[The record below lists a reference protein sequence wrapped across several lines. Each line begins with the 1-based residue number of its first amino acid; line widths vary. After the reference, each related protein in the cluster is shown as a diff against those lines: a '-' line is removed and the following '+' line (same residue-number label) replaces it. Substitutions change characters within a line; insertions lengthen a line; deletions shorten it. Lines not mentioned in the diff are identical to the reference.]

1 MATGPKVLTAKL
13 SATELTLIRGEHCLF
28 TGVSFALKSGQ
39 VLLLEGPNGSGK
51 TSLLLA
57 LAGMLELESGEIRW
71 CDKPVRDDRQAYFQ
85 SLVWMAHRVGLK
97 ADLTLVEN
105 LQFESSLRPI
115 AEIDFS
121 AVLERLGIDRLK
133 KLPMRCLSAGQQRR
147 VALARLLLSAAP
159 LWLMDEPF
167 TNLDKDGRELVRE
180 MVGEH
185 LTGGGTCVMAA
196 HQDVIVD
203 APTQKVILQ

>member
-1 MATGPKVLTAKL
+1 MLTAML
-13 SATELTLIRGEHCLF
+13 SATDLTLIRGERCLF

-39 VLLLEGPNGSGK
+39 LLLLEGPNGSGK
-51 TSLLLA
+51 TSLLRA
-57 LAGMLELESGEIRW
+57 LAGMLELEDGEIRW
-71 CDKPVRDDRQAYFQ
+71 DDNSIRDDRQAYFQ

-105 LQFESSLRPI
+105 LTYESSLRP
-115 AEIDFS
+115 AADIDFS

-133 KLPMRCLSAGQQRR
+133 RLPVRSLSAGQQRR

-167 TNLDKDGRELVRE
+167 TNLDTDGRELVTE
-180 MVGEH
+180 IVGEH
-185 LTGGGTCVMAA
+185 LAGGGMCVMAA
-196 HQDVIVD
+196 HEYIVVD